1 MNALFE
7 TVAQS
12 PEAGGVHAHF
22 ARLMK
27 RLDRGEHDSV
37 ALSSFLVSWRTQQG
51 DVCLDLREV
60 AGKSVGEALGG
71 AFTSLPDSILS
82 TKLPSLKQWM
92 RQLEGSEVVGK
103 PGEEKPLILDGKG
116 RIYLF
121 RYREYQDIIAGGIL
135 NRAASPFFN
144 VNDGG
149 VRAHLDEFFPLTQ
162 GVDMQ
167 RMAAVAALRRKFA
180 VISGGP
186 GTGKTTTVVRI
197 LALIAG
203 IGTAGGK
210 APRIALA
217 APTGKAAA
225 RLRASV
231 AGALE
236 RLDLPQAT
244 RDLVPAEA
252 FTLHRLLG
260 SIPGSPYFR
269 HHAKRRLP
277 HDLVVVDESSMAD
290 MALMAKLVAALR
302 DEAALIIVGDRDQ
315 LSSVEAGAVLGDI
328 CDTGAR
334 HAWSR
339 GFAIDAGIAGQ
350 TAGNGYRID
359 DVAPP
364 LADTVVVLDRNYR
377 FSDSSGIGAFRAAV
391 RDGNHELALD
401 ILTSRKYDD
410 IVLHDPHGEVKFE
423 DFVAQR
429 IREGFGALM
438 ETSSPEKAL
447 EALASFSVLCAHR
460 KGRCGSEHVNR
471 IAMRAARG
479 DGDPLRRGEL
489 YRGQPLIV
497 TRNSYALRLFNGD
510 VGVVAGSGAQRVFF
524 PSAEGGMRG
533 VSPSRLPEC
542 EPAYAITVHR
552 SQGSEYDRVLVVLPD
567 QASKVLTR
575 ELLYTA
581 VTRAR
586 SGVELWGSPDIIRDT
601 VRASIERRSGLR
613 DALWAGDTE

>member
-1 MNALFE
+1 
-7 TVAQS
+7 
-12 PEAGGVHAHF
+12 
-22 ARLMK
+22 
-27 RLDRGEHDSV
+27 
-37 ALSSFLVSWRTQQG
+37 
-51 DVCLDLREV
+51 
-60 AGKSVGEALGG
+60 
-71 AFTSLPDSILS
+71 
-82 TKLPSLKQWM
+82 
-92 RQLEGSEVVGK
+92 
-103 PGEEKPLILDGKG
+103 
-116 RIYLF
+116 
-121 RYREYQDIIAGGIL
+121 
-135 NRAASPFFN
+135 
-144 VNDGG
+144 
-149 VRAHLDEFFPLTQ
+149 
-162 GVDMQ
+162 MQ

-180 VISGGP
+180 VVSGGP

-203 IGTAGGK
+203 IGIAGGK

-225 RLRASV
+225 RLRESV

-244 RDLVPAEA
+244 RDMIPGEA

-269 HHAKRRLP
+269 HHANRRLP

-302 DEAALIIVGDRDQ
+302 DDAALIIVGDRDQ

-339 GFAIDAGIAGQ
+339 RFAIDAGIAEQ
-350 TAGNGYRID
+350 PEGNGFMIAD
-359 DVAPP
+359 AAPP

-377 FSDSSGIGAFRAAV
+377 FSDASGIGALRAAV

-401 ILTSRKYDD
+401 ILTSRRYDD

-423 DFVAQR
+423 DFVAQS
-429 IREGFGALM
+429 IRDGFGALM
-438 ETSSPEKAL
+438 GPSSPEKAL

-460 KGRCGSEHVNR
+460 KGPCGSEHVNR
-471 IAMRAARG
+471 IAIQEARG
-479 DGDPLRRGEL
+479 GAPLRRGEW
-489 YRGQPLIV
+489 YHGQPLIV

-510 VGVVAGSGAQRVFF
+510 VGVVTGDGKQRAFF
-524 PSAEGGMRG
+524 PSADGGVRG
-533 VSPSRLPEC
+533 VSPSRLAEC
-542 EPAYAITVHR
+542 EPAYAITIHR
-552 SQGSEYDRVLVVLPD
+552 SQGSEYDRVLVVLPE

-586 SGVELWGSPDIIRDT
+586 SRVELWGSPEIIRET
-601 VRASIERRSGLR
+601 VRATIERRSGLR
-613 DALWAGDTE
+613 DALWAADAE